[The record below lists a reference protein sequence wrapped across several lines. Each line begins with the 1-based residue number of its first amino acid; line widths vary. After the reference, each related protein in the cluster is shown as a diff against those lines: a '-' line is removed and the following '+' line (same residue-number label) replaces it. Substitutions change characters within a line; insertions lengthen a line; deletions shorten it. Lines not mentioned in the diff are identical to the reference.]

1 MVAKYSQFI
10 LFGDSITEQST
21 SQERGFGFA
30 AALQAGMISEITT
43 VFFGANDAIAKE
55 ANNGQYVPLDDFKK
69 NLRQLLQHEVVK
81 AHNPR
86 LILITPPPVDE
97 YQLEIA
103 DKAKGYDTSLQ
114 RRTAERTKSYADAAY
129 EVGRELGVTVLD
141 IWTAFMLKAGW
152 KQGKPLLGSSKLP
165 RSPVLSELLYD
176 GMFALISI
184 DNSSGQ
190 TYGGQDFILRLRA
203 IACSLRR

>member
-1 MVAKYSQFI
+1 M
-10 LFGDSITEQST
+10 
-21 SQERGFGFA
+21 
-30 AALQAGMISEITT
+30 
-43 VFFGANDAIAKE
+43 FFGANDAIAKE

-69 NLRQLLQHEVVK
+69 NLQQILQHEAVK

-114 RRTAERTKSYADAAY
+114 RRTAERTKSYADTAH
-129 EVGRELGVTVLD
+129 EVGRELSVTVLD
-141 IWTAFMLKAGW
+141 LWTAFMLKAGW
-152 KQGKPLLGSSKLP
+152 KQGEPLLGSSKLP

-176 GMFALISI
+176 GMFTLMLTIAAVIDSWWSGLHLAPAGYRVLFDEMTKLIQATWPDQVPEKLPRPFPAWDDPDKSI
-184 DNSSGQ
+184 N
-190 TYGGQDFILRLRA
+190 LPP
-203 IACSLRR
+203 